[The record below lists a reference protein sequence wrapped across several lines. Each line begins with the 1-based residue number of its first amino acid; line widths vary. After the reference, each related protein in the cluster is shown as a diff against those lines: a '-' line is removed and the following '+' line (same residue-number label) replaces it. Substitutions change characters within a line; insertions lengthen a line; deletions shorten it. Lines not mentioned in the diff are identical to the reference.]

1 MTEKVRPN
9 IVPFIALTTIALP
22 LLVAGIISFTN
33 PELLPWPP
41 NPQITW
47 SLIGVGALMD
57 LIAVIML
64 VSELQKVGRINAN
77 TT

>member
-1 MTEKVRPN
+1 MTEKVKPN

-33 PELLPWPP
+33 PELLPWAP

>member
-1 MTEKVRPN
+1 MSEKVRPN
-9 IVPFIALTTIALP
+9 ILPFIAVTTIALP

-33 PELLPWPP
+33 PELMPWSP
-41 NPQITW
+41 NPLITW

-57 LIAVIML
+57 LIAVLML

-77 TT
+77 AS